1 MLMVATNE
9 APTPKPNEPRERA
22 SVPLLAKLKVKNL
35 KVVQCLSDK
44 EIARQTGLTLGQ
56 VRGIVDRNRWTN
68 DKREKTRK
76 IMDGHAARM
85 EAQVA
90 EIVEA
95 VASESEE
102 IALAGLQRAREAT
115 TSASEYAAKD
125 FQSWTGGVR
134 NLVNVA
140 RQARGLD
147 TERSAQGTTLN
158 VFVGRFETVSDKPA
172 EKPAIDV

>member
-1 MLMVATNE
+1 MVAK
-9 APTPKPNEPRERA
+9 AAEPR
-22 SVPLLAKLKVKNL
+22 SKPQIPLQTRLKVRNL
-35 KVVQCLSDK
+35 YLYQGLGHK
-44 EIARQTGLTLGQ
+44 EIAAKVGLTTRQCQTLVQRHKLTDLKRSINGKAVQ
-56 VRGIVDRNRWTN
+56 AHNARVDA
-68 DKREKTRK
+68 D
-76 IMDGHAARM
+76 
-85 EAQVA
+85 VA
-90 EIVEA
+90 EIVDA

-158 VFVGRFETVSDKPA
+158 VFVGRFETVSDKPV
-172 EKPAIDV
+172 IDV